1 MAPGGDFIQSIY
13 LSGWSFNYV
22 DLLLLPVG
30 LQQTTGCCKARTT
43 ELLVYDSELDPLLI
57 EFVDVMMTNGDDKCG
72 ERDGESCRGTGH
84 NGLEK
89 QRGLCGADSIIE
101 TRGRCLHRT
110 SL

>member
-30 LQQTTGCCKARTT
+30 LHQTTGCGKARTT

-57 EFVDVMMTNGDDKCG
+57 EFVDVMMTNGDDG
-72 ERDGESCRGTGH
+72 EWEIYIM
-84 NGLEK
+84 EK
-89 QRGLCGADSIIE
+89 AAEELD
-101 TRGRCLHRT
+101 TT
-110 SL
+110 D